1 MRFTETKVK
10 GAFLIDLER
19 REDQRGFFAR
29 SFCTRE
35 FEAYSLN
42 PRVVQINVAYSVNKG
57 TLRGMHFQVA
67 PHAEVKTV
75 RCTRGSVYDVVVDL
89 RPDSPT
95 FKQWDAFELTLD
107 NRCILH
113 IPEGCAHG
121 YQTLAEATEIE
132 YLTSAFYAHES
143 ARGVRFNDVAFG
155 INWPLPVS
163 SVSDADRQWPDYKG

>member
-1 MRFTETKVK
+1 MLFTETKVK

-35 FEAYSLN
+35 LEAHSLN
-42 PRVVQINVAYSVNKG
+42 PRVVQINVAYSVNKA

-67 PHAEVKTV
+67 PHAEAKTV

-89 RPDSPT
+89 RPTSPT
-95 FKQWDAFELTLD
+95 FKLWDAFELTPD
-107 NRCILH
+107 NHCMLH

-132 YLTSAFYAHES
+132 YLTSAFYEHKS
-143 ARGVRFNDVAFG
+143 ARGVRFDDVAFG